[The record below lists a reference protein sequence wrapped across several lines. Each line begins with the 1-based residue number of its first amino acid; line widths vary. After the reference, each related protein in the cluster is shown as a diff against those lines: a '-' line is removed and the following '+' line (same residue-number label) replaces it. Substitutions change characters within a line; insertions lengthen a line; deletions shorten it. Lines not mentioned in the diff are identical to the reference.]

1 MTVYCSLLHRRIIS
15 MKRKGIG
22 RDRLPYTESPARFL
36 FFQIP
41 RTQKIGTRFS
51 ASADFVTLS
60 LLWFLAQV
68 WRKSAFARSKNQGF
82 MRFFGS
88 Y

>member
-22 RDRLPYTESPARFL
+22 RDRLPYTESPARFF

-60 LLWFLAQV
+60 CSLIFGVSGVNPLLHAPKIKDLC
-68 WRKSAFARSKNQGF
+68 GF
-82 MRFFGS
+82 
-88 Y
+88 